1 MDGKFLGKIVS
12 AEVGWP
18 ADIAYRGEPAVLF
31 EFKFD
36 GAGAAWRIPMTALKL
51 TLEDAKKHTVSQLKN
66 VPIEVTVEDGAVRS
80 FRILHEVI

>member
-31 EFKFD
+31 DFKFD
-36 GAGAAWRIPMTALKL
+36 SVNASWSIPLTTLKQHL
-51 TLEDAKKHTVSQLKN
+51 ADAKKHTVSQLAG
-66 VPIEVTVEDGAVRS
+66 VPIEVAVEGNAVRG
-80 FRILHEVI
+80 FRILHEVL